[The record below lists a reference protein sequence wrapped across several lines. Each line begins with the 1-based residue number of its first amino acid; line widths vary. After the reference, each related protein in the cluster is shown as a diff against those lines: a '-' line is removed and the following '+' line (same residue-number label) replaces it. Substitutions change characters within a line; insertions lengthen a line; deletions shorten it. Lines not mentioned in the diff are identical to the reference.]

1 MCKKLGKYANV
12 QMCRFLS
19 ELELTEFKIMQISFH
34 DKNSCSDKKN
44 LHICSSVI
52 CTLKMSLS
60 DFFSPADAKKIIPK
74 KGYYTSQLGSRIEQ
88 LSADFFDQEQKTDIA
103 IIGVQEDRN
112 AVNNAGCA
120 LGPDYVREKLY
131 QLHEGGYNTKIVDM
145 GNIRQGA
152 TVTDT
157 YFALKTVVSELVKK
171 NIIPVILGGGQDL
184 TYAQYLAYETL
195 EQKVDL
201 VIIDPRFDLDD
212 DDKAPDGIETTSES
226 YLNKIFLHEP
236 NYLFNY
242 SNLGYQTY
250 YISQESLRVMDK
262 LYFDANRLGE
272 LTGNIMVAEP
282 VIRNASMISFD
293 MGAIRSSD
301 ACGNA
306 NPNPNGFLG
315 SEACQLARYAG
326 FNDKLSSIGFYEF
339 NPAYDNNGQ
348 TAMLL
353 AQMVWYF
360 IDGVYNRKKDF
371 PLNPKSQYL
380 IYKTSLKHEEH
391 ELVFVKSR
399 KSDRWWMQVPYPAG
413 GSKNE
418 RFHLVPCQYDDYKTA
433 VSGEMPDLW
442 WRTFQKL
449 I

>member
-1 MCKKLGKYANV
+1 
-12 QMCRFLS
+12 
-19 ELELTEFKIMQISFH
+19 
-34 DKNSCSDKKN
+34 
-44 LHICSSVI
+44 LHISPFAHY
-52 CTLKMSLS
+52 KMSLS
-60 DFFSPADAKKIIPK
+60 DFFTPIDAEKIIPK
-74 KGYYTSQLGSRIEQ
+74 KGYNTSQLGSKIEYF
-88 LSADFFDQEQKTDIA
+88 SVDFPSLEEKTDIA
-103 IIGVQEDRN
+103 IIGVKEDRN
-112 AVNNAGCA
+112 AVNNPGCG
-120 LGPDYVREKLY
+120 LGADYVREKLY
-131 QLHEGGYNTKIVDM
+131 QLNEGNYNTKIVDL

-152 TVTDT
+152 AVTDS
-157 YFALKTVVSELVKK
+157 YFALKTVIDELVKK

-184 TYAQYLAYETL
+184 TYAQYMAYETL

-201 VIIDPRFDLDD
+201 VIVDPRLDLED
-212 DDKAPDGIETTSES
+212 DDKDTEGIETTSES
-226 YLNKIFLHEP
+226 YLNKIFLHQP
-236 NYLFNY
+236 NFLFNY
-242 SNLGYQTY
+242 SNMGYQTY
-250 YISQESLRVMDK
+250 YTSQDSLRMMDK
-262 LYFDANRLGE
+262 LYFDVHRLGE
-272 LTGNIMVAEP
+272 LTGNIAVAEP
-282 VIRNASMISFD
+282 IIRNASMISFD
-293 MGAIRSSD
+293 MGAIRSAD
-301 ACGNA
+301 APGNANA
-306 NPNPNGFLG
+306 NPNGFYG
-315 SEACQLARYAG
+315 SEACQITRYAG

-360 IDGVYNRKKDF
+360 VDGVYNRKRDF

-380 IYKTSLKHEEH
+380 IYKTSLKHEGH
-391 ELVFVKSR
+391 ELVFVKSK